1 MGLWEVL
8 KLVSADLSR
17 SSQELNFRWMA
28 DREWLHP
35 NQQHGEQQQLPSA
48 QTLPVSGVSLQL
60 TDLTAI
66 LPFGV
71 FRE

>member
-17 SSQELNFRWMA
+17 SSQELNFRWM
-28 DREWLHP
+28 EPFPVCHP